1 MSFEFFF
8 LFLRIGFEA
17 FLVIIVIEMNTFN
30 VNCMKFVYDEIV

>member
-8 LFLRIGFEA
+8 LFLRIGFET

-30 VNCMKFVYDEIV
+30 VNCMKFVYDKIV